1 MQAEVRLT
9 GGTSLKKGQQRWFF
23 VVAQRK
29 AGILS
34 SWRKEN
40 EIFTREYG
48 KIYTAIFCVV
58 KGGDG

>member
-1 MQAEVRLT
+1 MRAEVRLT
-9 GGTSLKKGQQRWFF
+9 GGTSLKKGCQRWFF

-29 AGILS
+29 AGILP

-48 KIYTAIFCVV
+48 KIYNVTIYVG
-58 KGGDG
+58 KGEAR